1 MNEERAYRYAIERLL
16 EDESL
21 TADLV
26 DAGAR
31 VLIDW
36 TISRAEAILR
46 ETEGAPEKRRERLAA
61 LRHTMRHISE
71 LAGQSSPKEQAEQV
85 QALLA
90 AQESGVESDEQS
102 NEQSDEQ

>member
-31 VLIDW
+31 TLIDW
-36 TISRAEAILR
+36 AISRMEAILR
-46 ETEGAPEKRRERLAA
+46 ETEGAPERQKERLST
-61 LRHTMRHISE
+61 LRHKMKHISE
-71 LAGQSSPKEQAEQV
+71 LAGQSPPNEQAEQV

-102 NEQSDEQ
+102 DEQ